1 MTDPGPIAVPA
12 SPDAD
17 PVSRPSDPEATLL
30 LHLWRRL
37 DWRFLLPSAEIGAL
51 GYAGEIDEEL
61 VRAFRLVDP
70 GAVDIT
76 GPDPRSPCT
85 TVVLRHPSPAQL
97 VAARQRLS
105 PGGSVYLETGQAL
118 RPFGPRTLR
127 GWRRLLE
134 RQGFIEIA
142 AFWHTPD
149 LDSCSRITPLGSP
162 LAVRLTLD
170 RHQGIRFGA
179 LKARVG
185 RLLLSL
191 GLIEIAVPAGSIV
204 ARRPA
209 EPSDGSR

>member
-1 MTDPGPIAVPA
+1 MTDPGPIAAPA
-12 SPDAD
+12 APDAD
-17 PVSRPSDPEATLL
+17 PAAHPSDPEPTLL

-37 DWRFLLPSAEIGAL
+37 DWRFLLPNDEIGAL
-51 GYAGEIDEEL
+51 GYAGEIDGAL

-70 GAVDIT
+70 GAVEIT
-76 GPDPRSPCT
+76 GPDLASPCT
-85 TVVLRHPSPAQL
+85 TVVLRHPSPAHL
-97 VAARQRLS
+97 VTARQRLS

-134 RQGFIEIA
+134 RQGFVEIA
-142 AFWHTPD
+142 AYWHTPD

-162 LAVRLTLD
+162 QAVRMTLD

-191 GLIEIAVPAGSIV
+191 GMFEIAVPAGSIV
-204 ARRPA
+204 ARRPD
-209 EPSDGSR
+209 EPSDGRR